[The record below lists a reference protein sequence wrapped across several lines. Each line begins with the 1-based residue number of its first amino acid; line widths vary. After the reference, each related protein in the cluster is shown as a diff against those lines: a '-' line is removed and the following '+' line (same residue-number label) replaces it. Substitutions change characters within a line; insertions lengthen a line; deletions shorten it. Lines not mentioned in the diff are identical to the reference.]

1 MARPSFLHAADL
13 HLGAPLLSLGR
24 RLDDDRAEHYRRL
37 ARGALD
43 NLVDTAIAR
52 RVDFVVLSGDIY
64 DAADRE
70 VSAQIRFAN
79 ALGRLHEAEI
89 PVFIVHGN
97 HDPVVTSYRPAAA
110 LPPTVTVFEPDR
122 VAVHVLGASDGSE
135 VAVAGTSFARVH
147 ESRNLAADFASIDTG
162 GRRCVAVLHAN
173 VDTTVGH
180 DPYAP
185 CSVDDL
191 RAAPVHYWALGHVHL
206 RTLESLGH
214 DRWWA
219 YSGNLQGR
227 STKPSE
233 CGPKGVLIGEFTDHG
248 VAEAEFAAC
257 DAVRFERIDVDV
269 SEADDA
275 ADAFDIAADH
285 IRSAVTEAGSI
296 PLLIR
301 LGLFGATAAHEALAS
316 ETVDLTE
323 LLRESHPDCAG
334 DGAILAVRSSTTPSI
349 SRSQL
354 LDRQDLLAA
363 VLQRL
368 DELRAGGSDAID
380 AVVFDD
386 LASTISH
393 RRTRDLIS
401 AARDRSADL
410 GVEIL
415 DAVERRL
422 ISALVE
428 RR

>member
-1 MARPSFLHAADL
+1 MTRPRFLHAADL

-24 RLDDDRAEHYRRL
+24 RLDDGHAESYRWL
-37 ARGALD
+37 ARKALD
-43 NLVDTAIAR
+43 NLVDTAISRA
-52 RVDFVVLSGDIY
+52 VDFVVLAGDIY
-64 DAADRE
+64 DDADRE

-79 ALGRLHEAEI
+79 ALGRLRDAEI

-110 LPPTVTVFEPDR
+110 LPPNVTVFEPGR
-122 VAVHVLGASDGSE
+122 VTTHVLGLADGTE
-135 VAVAGTSFARVH
+135 IAVAGTSFGRVH
-147 ESRNLAADFASIDTG
+147 ESENLAARFATIDTG
-162 GRRCVAVLHAN
+162 GRRCVGVLHAN
-173 VDTTVGH
+173 VEGTVGH

-214 DRWWA
+214 ERWWA

-233 CGPKGVLIGEFTDHG
+233 CGPKGVLVAEFTADG

-269 SEADDA
+269 SEA
-275 ADAFDIAADH
+275 ADAGDVFDLAAEQ
-285 IRSAVTEAGSI
+285 IRRHAEDAGPI

-301 LGLFGATAAHEALAS
+301 LGLTGATAAHGALIDES
-316 ETVDLTE
+316 MDLTA
-323 LLRESHPDCAG
+323 LMRDSHPDCIG
-334 DGAILAVRSSTTPSI
+334 EGAILAVTCSTTPAI
-349 SRSQL
+349 SRAQL

-368 DELRAGGSDAID
+368 DELRAGGADVID
-380 AVVFDD
+380 AAVFDD
-386 LASTISH
+386 LGSTISH
-393 RRTRDLIS
+393 RRTRELLTS
-401 AARDRSADL
+401 ARGRAPGLGAD
-410 GVEIL
+410 VL
-415 DAVERRL
+415 DAVEQRL

-428 RR
+428 HR

>member
-1 MARPSFLHAADL
+1 MARPRFLHAADL

-24 RLDDDRAEHYRRL
+24 RLDDGLAETYRRL
-37 ARGALD
+37 ARNALN

-52 RVDFVVLSGDIY
+52 RVDFVVLAGDIY
-64 DAADRE
+64 DDADRE

-79 ALGRLHEAEI
+79 ALGRLHDAEI

-110 LPPTVTVFEPDR
+110 LPPNVTVFEPDG
-122 VAVHVLGASDGSE
+122 VSVHILGVSDGTE

-147 ESRNLAADFASIDTG
+147 ESRNLAADFATIDTS
-162 GRRCVAVLHAN
+162 GRRCVGVLHAN
-173 VDTTVGH
+173 VEGTVGH

-185 CSVDDL
+185 CSVEDL
-191 RAAPVHYWALGHVHL
+191 RAAPIQYWALGHVHL

-233 CGPKGVLIGEFTDHG
+233 CGPKGVLVAEFTDDG
-248 VAEAEFAAC
+248 VAEAEFAPC

-269 SEADDA
+269 SEA
-275 ADAFDIAADH
+275 ADAGDVFDIAAEQVRRRVD
-285 IRSAVTEAGSI
+285 EAGSV
-296 PLLIR
+296 PLLVR
-301 LGLFGATAAHEALAS
+301 LGLVGATAAHGALIDES
-316 ETVDLTE
+316 MDLTAMM
-323 LLRESHPDCAG
+323 RESQPDCSG
-334 DGAILAVRSSTTPSI
+334 EGAILAVRASTTPSI
-349 SRSQL
+349 SRAQL

-368 DELRAGGSDAID
+368 DQVRAGGSGVID
-380 AVVFDD
+380 AEVFDD

-393 RRTRDLIS
+393 RRTRELIATAKDRAPGL
-401 AARDRSADL
+401 AAE
-410 GVEIL
+410 VL
-415 DAVERRL
+415 DAVEQRL
-422 ISALVE
+422 ISALAE
-428 RR
+428 QR